1 MISKLFMSA
10 VSTCAWIRSGGE
22 MRTKTAIEFCNLR
35 EVSCD
40 FTQLRR
46 LVVVR
51 ESILSVSVAKILG
64 MQRCRGQ
71 DKWLDRLPYC
81 TWHVR

>member
-10 VSTCAWIRSGGE
+10 VSTCAWIRPGGE

-46 LVVVR
+46 LVVVGR
-51 ESILSVSVAKILG
+51 FCNPESHFWIGRTLVLIEINIEF
-64 MQRCRGQ
+64 
-71 DKWLDRLPYC
+71 
-81 TWHVR
+81 